1 MFKNCKKFSLMLFV
15 SIFLFSSVK
24 ADWITKK
31 SLKTKETIKQEK
43 NKNLNGLN
51 LKKEIKAN
59 QKEFKENKKNISDE
73 TKKWITKKSKKDT
86 YIQSIE
92 GYRPKRSNIFNC

>member
-1 MFKNCKKFSLMLFV
+1 MFKNCKKFSLMLFWA
-15 SIFLFSSVK
+15 FFYFHQLK
-24 ADWITKK
+24 LTGLLKK
-31 SLKTKETIKQEK
+31 VLRLKKQLQEK
-43 NKNLNGLN
+43 NKKSEWIKLK
-51 LKKEIKAN
+51 KKEIKAN

-92 GYRPKRSNIFNC
+92 EHVQKKIEYI